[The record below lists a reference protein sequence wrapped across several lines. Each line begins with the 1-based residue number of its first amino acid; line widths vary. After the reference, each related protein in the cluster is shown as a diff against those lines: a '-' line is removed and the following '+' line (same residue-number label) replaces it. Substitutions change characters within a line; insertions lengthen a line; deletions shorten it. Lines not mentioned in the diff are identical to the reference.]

1 RHTIWDLV
9 REIRE
14 QGTTI
19 FLTTHYMDEAERLCD
34 RVAILDHGRMIALD
48 TPAQLV
54 NRLGMATRITFQVN
68 GGRTVKRN
76 NGGERDSTAVF
87 DAAQVGILDG
97 VQRVEKEGDQ
107 VTVYGQGAQLIG
119 AVINTLEAG
128 GVQIHN
134 LRTEQADL
142 EDVFLALTGREV
154 ENS

>member
-1 RHTIWDLV
+1 MHKIWDLV
-9 REIRE
+9 REMRE

-34 RVAILDHGRMIALD
+34 RVGIIDQGQMIALD

-68 GGRTVKRN
+68 GRSRPGRK
-76 NGGERDSTAVF
+76 NGDERGYIGAF
-87 DAAQVGILDG
+87 DAARVGVLDG

-107 VTVYGQGAQLIG
+107 VTIFGEGTQLIG
-119 AVINTLEAG
+119 AVVNSLEAE
-128 GVQIHN
+128 GVQFQN
-134 LRTEQADL
+134 LRTEQANL

-154 ENS
+154 ES

>member
-1 RHTIWDLV
+1 
-9 REIRE
+9 
-14 QGTTI
+14 
-19 FLTTHYMDEAERLCD
+19 
-34 RVAILDHGRMIALD
+34 
-48 TPAQLV
+48 
-54 NRLGMATRITFQVN
+54 FQVN

-76 NGGERDSTAVF
+76 NGGETDSTAVF

-119 AVINTLEAG
+119 AVINTLETD